1 MQALKTRRLL
11 MSQIEIKQLTFSYPG
26 QEKKLFDQV
35 NLNLDSDWK
44 LGLFGRNGRGKT
56 TLLKLLQNQLEYRG
70 KIFHRVSFK
79 YFPQEIIDPNQLA
92 IYALE
97 QVTTFEEWKLERE
110 LDLMQVDREIL
121 WRPFVNL
128 SGGEQ
133 TKLRLALLF
142 IDQNDFPLIDEP
154 TNHLD
159 LDSRK
164 QVAAYLNKKKQGF
177 IVVSHD
183 RQFVDEV
190 CDHILVIGKAQISL
204 YHGNYS
210 TYKQEKQLSDNFES
224 TQNEKLKKDISRL
237 KKTALEKEKWS
248 GTREKDK
255 QGDPRKKGSGA
266 IYDTGHIGARAARVM
281 KRSKTL
287 EKRMKNEIQNKEK
300 LLKNVEQ
307 IDLLALNFQPSHQQK
322 LLHAENLELFYEEN
336 RLFEPVTFEVERGQ
350 QVGLMGSNGIGK
362 TSIVEALFGNFSG
375 KQSGSVRIPAKT
387 KISYI
392 RQNFEYNPGYLTEF
406 ARGQGLN
413 YEMFL
418 NNLHKLGVERSVFTQ
433 KIENMSMGQRKRVEV
448 AKSLSQPAELYIW
461 DEPLNYLDI
470 YNQNQL
476 IKLIADVRPTLLL
489 IEHDQQFIEK
499 VTNKFVQL
507 KR

>member
-1 MQALKTRRLL
+1 
-11 MSQIEIKQLTFSYPG
+11 MSQIEIKQLTFSYTG

-110 LDLMQVDREIL
+110 LDLMQVDREVL
-121 WRPFVNL
+121 WRPFMDL

-142 IDQNDFPLIDEP
+142 IGQNDFPLIDEP

-210 TYKQEKQLSDNFES
+210 TYKQEKQLSENFES

-237 KKTALEKEKWS
+237 KKAALEKEKWS
-248 GTREKDK
+248 GIREKDK
-255 QGDPRKKGSGA
+255 QGGPRKKGSGA

-300 LLKNVEQ
+300 LLKKVE
-307 IDLLALNFQPSHQQK
+307 
-322 LLHAENLELFYEEN
+322 
-336 RLFEPVTFEVERGQ
+336 
-350 QVGLMGSNGIGK
+350 
-362 TSIVEALFGNFSG
+362 
-375 KQSGSVRIPAKT
+375 
-387 KISYI
+387 
-392 RQNFEYNPGYLTEF
+392 
-406 ARGQGLN
+406 
-413 YEMFL
+413 
-418 NNLHKLGVERSVFTQ
+418 
-433 KIENMSMGQRKRVEV
+433 
-448 AKSLSQPAELYIW
+448 
-461 DEPLNYLDI
+461 
-470 YNQNQL
+470 
-476 IKLIADVRPTLLL
+476 
-489 IEHDQQFIEK
+489 
-499 VTNKFVQL
+499 
-507 KR
+507 